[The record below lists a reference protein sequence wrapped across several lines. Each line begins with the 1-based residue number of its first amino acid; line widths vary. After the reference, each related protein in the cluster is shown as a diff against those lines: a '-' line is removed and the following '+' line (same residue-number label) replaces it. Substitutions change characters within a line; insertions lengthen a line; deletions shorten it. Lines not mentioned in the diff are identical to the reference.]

1 MFQINTFL
9 ILKFLPN
16 VSDWAVTRSYFPT
29 WKQRWWV
36 EFLDSTWA
44 ADCAGAMVLFL
55 LMLSCCQL
63 NISGI
68 LLTTCSCGDK
78 LERSGHFVDC
88 RWNLRTYSRW
98 WLASTWALPFRTRRT
113 YTRAGW
119 QLTLSHFHFLIR
131 HRQIYNHNII
141 NLSIFRYF
149 WVFIVI
155 INNSLIVDCVNDF
168 WMR

>member
-1 MFQINTFL
+1 MESTRKVTSEMGLAVHGDLGQFQINTFL

-68 LLTTCSCGDK
+68 LLTTWEEWSYCRLQVK
-78 LERSGHFVDC
+78 LEDVFPMVAGQHMGSPFSHSAHIYQSRLTVDTFTFSFSNQTSP
-88 RWNLRTYSRW
+88 NL
-98 WLASTWALPFRTRRT
+98 
-113 YTRAGW
+113 
-119 QLTLSHFHFLIR
+119 
-131 HRQIYNHNII
+131 
-141 NLSIFRYF
+141 
-149 WVFIVI
+149 
-155 INNSLIVDCVNDF
+155 
-168 WMR
+168 